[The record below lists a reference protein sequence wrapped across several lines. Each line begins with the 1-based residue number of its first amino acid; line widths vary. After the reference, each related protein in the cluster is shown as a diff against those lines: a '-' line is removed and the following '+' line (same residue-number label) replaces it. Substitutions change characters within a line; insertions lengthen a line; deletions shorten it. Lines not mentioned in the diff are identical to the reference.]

1 MDTECNNLK
10 DRKVEE
16 LGIMIDLCL
25 EGSAG
30 TWQGGMTGHWVRRA
44 TLTQR
49 AIVVGW
55 DESAGSQLLV

>member
-10 DRKVEE
+10 DRKVE

-30 TWQGGMTGHWVRRA
+30 TWQGGMTGHWVRWA

-49 AIVVGW
+49 VIVVG
-55 DESAGSQLLV
+55 